1 MKFVREYINEKF
13 EEDSDPIKDLDIGY
27 KEEFNTRKNIDSAD
41 RIMKKNIRETQKKYE
56 QKLREKLINKFIIGN
71 FYTETYNLVSNRTKK
86 IKDIQLTFNFM
97 YLQEIIIINDKGKK
111 YRLINN
117 ENYTLKL

>member
-41 RIMKKNIRETQKKYE
+41 RIMKKKY
-56 QKLREKLINKFIIGN
+56 
-71 FYTETYNLVSNRTKK
+71 
-86 IKDIQLTFNFM
+86 
-97 YLQEIIIINDKGKK
+97 
-111 YRLINN
+111 
-117 ENYTLKL
+117 

>member
-41 RIMKKNIRETQKKYE
+41 RIIKKNIRETQKKYE